1 MAECVINMDLF
12 EGSVSLHQI
21 DNLEHLINKH
31 IGYDSSSCPLVGRS
45 VFHYCLKRQESYSF
59 NDSFGG
65 LVIYC
70 CFDLHML
77 FLYYIPTYL
86 SM

>member
-45 VFHYCLKRQESYSF
+45 V
-59 NDSFGG
+59 G
-65 LVIYC
+65 LS
-70 CFDLHML
+70 LLPEKAGKLL
-77 FLYYIPTYL
+77 FQRFFRRPCYL
-86 SM
+86 LLL